1 MAEQHLIT
9 AEFFGSPVSI
19 IDHAGKRWLT
29 AEQIGRC
36 LGYNDANAR
45 TGITNLYNR
54 HQDEFTEADTCAI
67 KLMAQGQMREF
78 RIFSVTGCITL
89 GWLSST
95 PRSRDFREWAKTALA
110 AALTPDDTIT
120 VSRSEWIDVTH
131 PAHNQKE
138 EHARVRQ
145 VLEIEQ
151 RQKAG
156 TLLAKAI
163 TVQTPLPSVA
173 ASLKMTRQ
181 KERIAL
187 EMFVAG
193 NDIASIGKH
202 LGVSRTTASLVL
214 HGKYQFGP
222 GAGSPECSGELIAAV
237 AARHLAVEQAR
248 LAQMQERAA
257 QRFLKNANN
266 QALADALD
274 QIGQHLNQAP
284 ALALAAPQG
293 DE

>member
-29 AEQIGRC
+29 AEQVGVC
-36 LGYNDANAR
+36 LGYGQNNAR
-45 TGITNLYNR
+45 KGISKLFNA
-54 HQDEFTEADTCAI
+54 HSDEFTEIDTGVVDLATPGGT
-67 KLMAQGQMREF
+67 QNT
-78 RIFSVTGCITL
+78 RIFSASGCIKLGFFANTQRAKQFRAWAAQTL
-89 GWLSST
+89 
-95 PRSRDFREWAKTALA
+95 EA
-110 AALTPDDTIT
+110 AAPTP
-120 VSRSEWIDVTH
+120 
-131 PAHNQKE
+131 A
-138 EHARVRQ
+138 
-145 VLEIEQ
+145 
-151 RQKAG
+151 
-156 TLLAKAI
+156 
-163 TVQTPLPSVA
+163 PLPSVA

-181 KERIAL
+181 KERLAL

-222 GAGSPECSGELIAAV
+222 GAGAPECSGELIAAV
-237 AARHLAVEQAR
+237 AARHLALEQAR

>member
-19 IDHAGKRWLT
+19 IDHDGKRWLT
-29 AEQIGRC
+29 AEQVGIC
-36 LGYNDANAR
+36 LGYGQNNAR
-45 TGITNLYNR
+45 KGIGKLHNAHN
-54 HQDEFTEADTCAI
+54 DEFSDADTCVVDLAT
-67 KLMAQGQMREF
+67 QGQTRAI
-78 RIFSVTGCITL
+78 RIFSAAGCIKLGFFANTQRAKQFRAWAAQTL
-89 GWLSST
+89 
-95 PRSRDFREWAKTALA
+95 EA
-110 AALTPDDTIT
+110 AAPTP
-120 VSRSEWIDVTH
+120 
-131 PAHNQKE
+131 
-138 EHARVRQ
+138 
-145 VLEIEQ
+145 
-151 RQKAG
+151 
-156 TLLAKAI
+156 AI
-163 TVQTPLPSVA
+163 LPSVA

-222 GAGSPECSGELIAAV
+222 GAGAPECSPALIAAV
-237 AARHLAVEQAR
+237 AARHLALEQAR